1 MKTKFTTKNC
11 VGGFEVSTV
20 DGGPQPLNRTY
31 HLQEEFG
38 TEYVR
43 FGIVYGR
50 GGGLVLRG
58 GRVRAGRWW

>member
-11 VGGFEVSTV
+11 VGGFEVSTI

-31 HLQEEFG
+31 HLQEEFV

-43 FGIVYGR
+43 FGDSVWERR
-50 GGGLVLRG
+50 GAGV
-58 GRVRAGRWW
+58 GRW